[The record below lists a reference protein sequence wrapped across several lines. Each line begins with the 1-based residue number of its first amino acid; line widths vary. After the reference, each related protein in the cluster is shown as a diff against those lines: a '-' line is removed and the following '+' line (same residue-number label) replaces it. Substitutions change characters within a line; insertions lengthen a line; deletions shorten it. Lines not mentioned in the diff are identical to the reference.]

1 MIAKA
6 IMLFERHPISIFI
19 LLLVALI
26 ALDWWILCAY
36 REQQNKREKLSWR
49 KHLNAIRFGQD
60 THY

>member
-1 MIAKA
+1 
-6 IMLFERHPISIFI
+6 MLFERHPISIFI

-60 THY
+60 THL

>member
-6 IMLFERHPISIFI
+6 IMLCERHPISFFT
-19 LLLVALI
+19 LLLVDLI

-49 KHLNAIRFGQD
+49 KQLNAIRLDQD
-60 THY
+60 THL

>member
-1 MIAKA
+1 LIAKT
-6 IMLFERHPISIFI
+6 IMLCERHPISFFT
-19 LLLVALI
+19 LLLLTLI
-26 ALDWWILCAY
+26 VVDWWILCAY

>member
-1 MIAKA
+1 MTGRI
-6 IMLFERHPISIFI
+6 IIIFDQHPISIFT